1 MITTSL
7 HPDHDTVLYD
17 GDCRFCRGQIGI
29 LRRLDLLGSL
39 AFTSFHDPRVAV
51 DFPELPPEELD
62 RRMYVVDRR
71 GRARGGAEAVRYL
84 SRRLL
89 PLWPLAVILHVP
101 GTLPLWNAIYA
112 YVARHRFA
120 IAGSC
125 KDGVCRVP

>member
-51 DFPELPPEELD
+51 DFPELPPEEL
-62 RRMYVVDRR
+62 
-71 GRARGGAEAVRYL
+71 E
-84 SRRLL
+84 RLPESAFL
-89 PLWPLAVILHVP
+89 KVKSEWFFNRID
-101 GTLPLWNAIYA
+101 TLEQRICLISSLLVSAL
-112 YVARHRFA
+112 VMQ
-120 IAGSC
+120 
-125 KDGVCRVP
+125 